1 MSYDKANQEKE
12 ILNHLNTMISEMLL
26 DKNHIIQ
33 KYHRKINSKI
43 KNKGDIRANLV
54 MALMATIANDPLK
67 EHTDLAVFEFYL
79 KQLPVK
85 HTHDFKDFGTNLH

>member
-33 KYHRKINSKI
+33 KYYRKI
-43 KNKGDIRANLV
+43 KNKGDVKANLV

-67 EHTDLAVFEFYL
+67 KYTDLEVFEFYL

-85 HTHDFKDFGTNLH
+85 HTQDFREKF